1 MYRYMYIQII
11 QMHILPPPHCK
22 NNWCGV
28 SNTCPTLPT
37 STPIRLN
44 IYIARA
50 VRDLKYAADDGRRQ
64 RCNHLLPLAE
74 LRRERRRAPH
84 TSLVTTRGRCART
97 AGDGPSPSCLSSSC
111 AVAHSRQH
119 RYWWLPPRCNRNGSG
134 DGRRSMRRYG
144 AAAPRGD
151 VHVGI

>member
-1 MYRYMYIQII
+1 
-11 QMHILPPPHCK
+11 MHILPPPHIHLFSTQCN

-28 SNTCPTLPT
+28 FNTCPTLPT

-50 VRDLKYAADDGRRQ
+50 VRDLKHEEDDGR
-64 RCNHLLPLAE
+64 HLLPLAE

-84 TSLVTTRGRCART
+84 TSMATTRGRCART
-97 AGDGPSPSCLSSSC
+97 ARPSPSCLSSSC

-119 RYWWLPPRCNRNGSG
+119 RYWRLPPRCNRDGSG

-144 AAAPRGD
+144 DAATRGD
-151 VHVGI
+151 AHVGS